1 MPLISHAEVRELPP
15 PEVRRAAS
23 VSVFFGGPG
32 SGFVRTPNLE
42 VTRVIAASGD
52 CNPCNANLALFVI
65 TPAQNRSANRES
77 ARVIA
82 ASGDCNRVNATYDR
96 YWRLRAGDN
105 TGT

>member
-1 MPLISHAEVRELPP
+1 MKWRTLLTVSAGLGAAMPLISHAEVRELPP

-65 TPAQNRSANRES
+65 TPAQNRPRTAPGLFCTRE
-77 ARVIA
+77 
-82 ASGDCNRVNATYDR
+82 
-96 YWRLRAGDN
+96 GDN
-105 TGT
+105 EAE

>member
-1 MPLISHAEVRELPP
+1 VKRTGGDRHGFCDPGNDSRVRDIPVIS
-15 PEVRRAAS
+15 
-23 VSVFFGGPG
+23 
-32 SGFVRTPNLE
+32 
-42 VTRVIAASGD
+42 
-52 CNPCNANLALFVI
+52 CNANLALFVI